1 MKKWIRNIIMT
12 VMTVM
17 MAAAPVRV
25 AAEYVTVLSIP
36 VTWQANDLLSEQK
49 YTVTLS
55 AVTPDA
61 PMPQGSVDGVDVVS
75 LEDNSSLALQIQYGA
90 PAEYWY
96 TLTAERK
103 DGKQIASYAL
113 HVTVVNGS
121 NGSLEA
127 NMTVRQGSKEGVKTD
142 RIVLK
147 DDEPRPSASPSPT
160 PSATPEPSASP
171 TPSVSPE
178 PSISPSPVPSGTPTP
193 SSSTTSVLTG
203 VTTNVG
209 VWIFLLAA
217 SLIVLLI
224 IGIKRKDLKNSNNDN
239 VTK

>member
-1 MKKWIRNIIMT
+1 MRKWIRNIIMT

-75 LEDNSSLALQIQYGA
+75 LEDTSSLDLQIQYGA

-113 HVTVVNGS
+113 HVMVVNGS

-142 RIVLK
+142 RIVLLLHQVQRHLQHLSLPPAQHHPF
-147 DDEPRPSASPSPT
+147 PRR
-160 PSATPEPSASP
+160 
-171 TPSVSPE
+171 
-178 PSISPSPVPSGTPTP
+178 
-193 SSSTTSVLTG
+193 LQ
-203 VTTNVG
+203 
-209 VWIFLLAA
+209 LLP
-217 SLIVLLI
+217 LRFHPVLL
-224 IGIKRKDLKNSNNDN
+224 LPPLQLLLY
-239 VTK
+239 